1 MATIINRIRV
11 GVDAMGGDSG
21 PQVVVEG
28 ALAALRDSEE
38 RISVVFFGDRELI
51 QGHLRLADPRGAL
64 AARYEVVHAA
74 QAVDM
79 GEDAAGATRR
89 KKDSS
94 LAVGVR
100 AMKDGASDAFFSA
113 GDTGAT
119 VAAALVGLGRLPGVQ
134 RPALATLVPAD
145 TERGFCVMLD
155 VGATKDCKPP
165 HLQQFA
171 LMGDLYARHIMGV
184 ADPRIGLLNIGE
196 EAGKGNELAK
206 ESHALLTRTPIR
218 FVGNVEGR
226 DIFRGSADVVITD
239 GFTGN
244 VVLKFIESVYAF
256 VTTLLLREIKRSG
269 PLVKTGAFLL
279 TPAGRG
285 IRRRLDYAEYG
296 GAPLLGVDGVCIIGH
311 GRSSAVAVKNGVKMA
326 ARFVEHA
333 LNEQIRKVLARD
345 QEQHAG

>member
-1 MATIINRIRV
+1 MTATANRIRV

-21 PQVVVEG
+21 PRVVVEG
-28 ALAALRDSEE
+28 ALAALRESEE
-38 RISVVFFGDRELI
+38 RISILFFGDRDLV
-51 QGHLRLADPRGAL
+51 QAQLRAADPRGAL
-64 AARYEVVHAA
+64 AGRYEVVHAA

-79 GEDAAGATRR
+79 GEDAAGAARR
-89 KKDSS
+89 KRDSS
-94 LAVGVR
+94 LAVGVK
-100 AMKDGASDAFFSA
+100 AMKEGSSDAFFSA

-119 VAAALVGLGRLPGVQ
+119 VAAALLGLGRIPGVQ

-145 TERGFCVMLD
+145 TPKGFCVMLD
-155 VGATKDCKPP
+155 VGATKDCKPV

-184 ADPRIGLLNIGE
+184 AEPRIGLLNIGE

-206 ESHALLTRTPIR
+206 ESHALLARTPVR

-226 DIFRGSADVVITD
+226 DVFRGSADVVVTD

-244 VVLKFIESVYAF
+244 VVLKFIESVYTF
-256 VTTLLLREIKRSG
+256 VVTLLMREIERRNV
-269 PLVKTGAFLL
+269 LVKAGAFLL
-279 TPAGRG
+279 RPAGRG

-296 GAPLLGVDGVCIIGH
+296 GAPLLGVDGVCIVGH
-311 GRSSAVAVKNGVKMA
+311 GRSSPRAVKNGIKMA

-333 LNEQIRKVLARD
+333 LNERIAKVLARD
-345 QEQHAG
+345 TEQHVG